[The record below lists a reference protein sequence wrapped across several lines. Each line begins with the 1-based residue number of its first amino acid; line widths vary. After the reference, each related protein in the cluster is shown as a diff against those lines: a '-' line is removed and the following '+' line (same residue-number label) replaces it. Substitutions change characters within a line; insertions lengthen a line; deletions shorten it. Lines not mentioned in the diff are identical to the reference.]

1 MEPSLQ
7 GARAYESFQFVRSG
21 YFCVDSRDSRPEALV
36 FNRIVSLKSSFKLPG
51 GGRTNEMKD
60 LLIELDSRMKM
71 PLYEQI
77 CRFIKEEI
85 RTGKIAPGE
94 KLPSSRALAAQL
106 SVSRSTVDLAYG
118 QLTSE
123 GYLDSVPW
131 KGYFAGN
138 VRELYQLGDLK
149 RIQTQERQEQRPA
162 FLWDFALNGI
172 DEESFPVNIWRKI
185 SREVLLEENSGLFQ
199 LGEPQGEQSL
209 REVIADYLHHAR
221 GVPVPAG
228 SRLLWGREMITC

>member
-1 MEPSLQ
+1 
-7 GARAYESFQFVRSG
+7 
-21 YFCVDSRDSRPEALV
+21 
-36 FNRIVSLKSSFKLPG
+36 
-51 GGRTNEMKD
+51 MKD

-199 LGEPQGEQSL
+199 LGSL
-209 REVIADYLHHAR
+209 RESRASGRSLPIISTT
-221 GVPVPAG
+221 PEESSAG
-228 SRLLWGREMITC
+228 RSRLLWGREMITC